1 MTSMILLEGQECFMV
16 KLDIKETYRIVPIH
30 PQDQPLIGVMWED
43 SESVYIDKTLPFGLH
58 SAPNIFLAITDAI
71 QWILN
76 QKGIRNIIHY
86 LDDYIIVAKEKD
98 EADYQKSQL
107 VASFSELGVP
117 IEPSKLEGPSQC
129 LSFLG
134 IEVDTVTLQL
144 YLPQGKF

>member
-1 MTSMILLEGQECFMV
+1 M
-16 KLDIKETYRIVPIH
+16 VPIH
-30 PQDQPLIGVMWED
+30 PQDQPLLGIMWED
-43 SESVYIDKTLPFGLH
+43 SVYVDKTLPFGLR
-58 SAPNIFLAITDAI
+58 SAPKIFSAIADAI

-86 LDDYIIVAKEKD
+86 LDDYVIVAKEKD

-144 YLPQGKF
+144 SGEGSETS